1 MRQRYLLILE
11 DDTAFRE
18 RLARAMRE
26 RGFRVLEAADL
37 GELSRLLAAGE
48 KITHA
53 IVDLRLGAGNGINA
67 IAPLRT
73 HNAGCRIVVLTGFGS
88 IASTV
93 EAMRLGAADVLTKPA
108 DARLIARALL
118 GGEASDFDLQHE
130 PPSLARVEWEHM
142 QRILAECEGNV
153 SRAARLLGID
163 RRSLQR
169 KLQKYPPK
177 K

>member
-1 MRQRYLLILE
+1 MRQRCLLILE

-26 RGFRVLEAADL
+26 RGFRVLEAGNLPQLRSFFSAT
-37 GELSRLLAAGE
+37 E

-53 IVDLRLGAGNGINA
+53 VVDLRLGRDNGINA
-67 IAPLRT
+67 IAPLME
-73 HNAGCRIVVLTGFGS
+73 HNPACRIVVLSGFGS

-93 EAMRLGAADVLTKPA
+93 EAMRLGAADVLTKPT

-153 SRAARLLGID
+153 SRAARVLGID

-169 KLQKYPPK
+169 KLQKFPPK